1 MAGRIGPWQQ
11 RIKSRAPYGAWRA
24 GLPPSRRGRL
34 ACIAASLLV
43 GWASAAQGISFDVG
57 LGVVSA
63 ESTRFRDVKA
73 ADATDLP
80 VLYGGPALFTDGEY
94 DRGPELRLGIGYR
107 FLPQLRTGLEFA
119 AQPNVDF
126 IGNANYSRSGDEQPS
141 TAKLSARRLLL
152 TATWDL
158 YSWPMGEAGRS
169 ARLYVGGGYGATD
182 YRLTDFVQRFPSL
195 RQGPNGEVPLTALPS
210 SSDRE
215 ATFMLTAGVAVP
227 WGNRFE
233 LDFSYRYLDGGDV
246 ETDLGEI
253 DIVRYRSDGTR
264 RDLAIPIDRTA
275 GEYRT
280 HTLAATLRWR

>member
-1 MAGRIGPWQQ
+1 MSRYIRAAFVASSLFTAWAGG
-11 RIKSRAPYGAWRA
+11 
-24 GLPPSRRGRL
+24 
-34 ACIAASLLV
+34 
-43 GWASAAQGISFDVG
+43 AQGISFDLG

-63 ESTRFRDVKA
+63 ESTRFQDVKA

-80 VLYGGPALFTDGEY
+80 VLYGNPALFTDGEY
-94 DRGPELRLGIGYR
+94 DRGPEVRLGMGYR
-107 FLPQLRTGLEFA
+107 LLPRLRTALELGLA
-119 AQPNVDF
+119 PGVDF
-126 IGNANYSRSGDEQPS
+126 TGNANYSRSGDEQPS
-141 TAKLSARRLLL
+141 TAKLSSRRLLL
-152 TATWDL
+152 TATWDVH
-158 YSWPMGEAGRS
+158 SWRMGEGGRS

-210 SSDRE
+210 GSDRE
-215 ATFMLTAGVAVP
+215 ATFMLTTGVAIPV
-227 WGNRFE
+227 GNRFE
-233 LDFSYRYLDGGDV
+233 LDLAYRYLDGGDV

-280 HTLAATLRWR
+280 HTLAATLRWH